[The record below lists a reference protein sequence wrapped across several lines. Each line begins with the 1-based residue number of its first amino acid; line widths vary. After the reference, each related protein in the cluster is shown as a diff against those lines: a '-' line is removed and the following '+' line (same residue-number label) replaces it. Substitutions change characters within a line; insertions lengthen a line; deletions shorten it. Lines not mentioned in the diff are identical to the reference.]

1 MELDGIATWEDIIP
15 ILMVT
20 IFILIIVF
28 PLIHVLA
35 SKRSHGGAKFGWFI
49 AVFCF
54 SWLAYIVFLI
64 ATQPQKDAQSINK
77 TLTSHY
83 S

>member
-1 MELDGIATWEDIIP
+1 MSTSLAIVLSIVF
-15 ILMVT
+15 LSVVV
-20 IFILIIVF
+20 IVF

-35 SKRSHGGAKFGWFI
+35 SKRSHGGAKFGWFF